1 MRSIGWRGSV
11 LGLFLSMLICSASA
25 AVSNWDY
32 TVDAQFIT
40 TPGSTTYTTGVLGC
54 TLVSTTAI
62 AWGACPNGPAV
73 LGIPGRSGIGI
84 SNTPRNGGTLTT
96 NGPAEVANTYTHSNN
111 IVSTAYRT
119 LRKTLLLNNLGLRSE
134 GSGDP
139 FEYFPFVFTIRFV
152 ETSNDS
158 ENFPCVVSSNVP
170 CADIWV
176 LEGSLNQTILIGG
189 REYIVN
195 FFPDPAPTPMPSAV
209 CAAAYPELPVEEVP
223 ECIGFTTAEQEAKAI
238 NLLLNVTYKPALV
251 NVSGRVYAEQSTPV
265 NTQDNGNA
273 VDPGV
278 VTQVSLTCTNP
289 TYSAGPL
296 STVADGSFNF
306 TDVPAEA
313 SCIVSTTPPAGYQ
326 AAYTQQG
333 TTGEM
338 GHSGVLN
345 TSVAGS
351 IGEQSVSV
359 SVPLPGSAGSL
370 FALRPLTDMSSQT
383 VCSPNPAAANS
394 TVSCT
399 TTCMNTGNSTAINAF
414 CSIPNASSLPGNPD
428 VVCSSATDLISG
440 GSLTCT
446 VNFTMPVSGNVNVNG
461 GTGADNDS
469 NGGSSPASGN
479 NPSTASVARPG
490 EGQVSQPT
498 PVPSLGAFA
507 LLLLPGLMGLGV
519 IGQYKRRK

>member
-158 ENFPCVVSSNVP
+158 ANFPCVVSSNVP

-223 ECIGFTTAEQEAKAI
+223 ECIGFTTAEQEAKALKLKVVQESRILSQITAKLHSYRAIIELKWDKYNLEVQKDLRKESGNENVKSRIMI
-238 NLLLNVTYKPALV
+238 NY
-251 NVSGRVYAEQSTPV
+251 
-265 NTQDNGNA
+265 
-273 VDPGV
+273 
-278 VTQVSLTCTNP
+278 
-289 TYSAGPL
+289 
-296 STVADGSFNF
+296 
-306 TDVPAEA
+306 
-313 SCIVSTTPPAGYQ
+313 
-326 AAYTQQG
+326 
-333 TTGEM
+333 
-338 GHSGVLN
+338 
-345 TSVAGS
+345 
-351 IGEQSVSV
+351 
-359 SVPLPGSAGSL
+359 SVPLTAFKIINEIEQLPWTYEDM
-370 FALRPLTDMSSQT
+370 LRAAVDYMT
-383 VCSPNPAAANS
+383 VQHKAIGNDDEC
-394 TVSCT
+394 TVWWR
-399 TTCMNTGNSTAINAF
+399 IVAF
-414 CSIPNASSLPGNPD
+414 CLADRQLEHDKDILVKDVTSITVKSVNIPGMPKTSGD
-428 VVCSSATDLISG
+428 SHTIS
-440 GSLTCT
+440 
-446 VNFTMPVSGNVNVNG
+446 FEVSKKLLFVRFERSHPLYLEMHKSQHSKQGFG
-461 GTGADNDS
+461 LGALQHYLRF
-469 NGGSSPASGN
+469 SPAYI
-479 NPSTASVARPG
+479 G
-490 EGQVSQPT
+490 EVKSHRFNGKSK
-498 PVPSLGAFA
+498 GAWVFDTA
-507 LLLLPGLMGLGV
+507 LLPIELDLSSDFTQRYDGPTV
-519 IGQYKRRK
+519 EDEIINNDKHDETPF